1 MELWRSTILP
11 ATAPFAV
18 ALFVL
23 LPAAL
28 LVGGR
33 REGGAPAPLRVPLA
47 GGIAVAAGYAVGSW
61 FLLGLPQWPAV
72 SADERLLWLVCAAAL
87 VAGLGGLFAGR
98 AAQVFG
104 ALQTLLAAGAA
115 WWLLERA
122 LEHIYPGREGAFAV
136 AALAAAIVLLA
147 GALALLAR
155 RRPGVLTPLLLVA
168 TASAAAGVLVLG
180 RTAKL
185 GQLSGA
191 LASALAACALV
202 GLWRRN
208 LVLAGGATAA
218 FAFALVGL
226 LSAGVTYNEVPLPAA
241 LLIAAAPLMAVLAEL
256 PGLARLGCRAH
267 AILRVALVLLPLLG
281 ALYLAW
287 AGQPPA
293 YEY

>member
-18 ALFVL
+18 ALLVL
-23 LPAAL
+23 LPAAVL
-28 LVGGR
+28 RGGR
-33 REGGAPAPLRVPLA
+33 REGGHLAPLRVPLS
-47 GGIAVAAGYAVGSW
+47 GGLAVGAGYAVGSW
-61 FLLGLPQWPAV
+61 FLVGLPQWPAV
-72 SADERLLWLVCAAAL
+72 SADERLLWLVGAAAL
-87 VAGLGGLFAGR
+87 IAGLGSLCAGR
-98 AAQVFG
+98 VFAA
-104 ALQTLLAAGAA
+104 LSTLLAAGGA

-122 LEHIYPGREGAFAV
+122 LEHIHPGREGAFAV
-136 AALAAAIVLLA
+136 AILAAAIVLVS
-147 GALALLAR
+147 GGLALLAR
-155 RRPGVLTPLLLVA
+155 RRPGLLTPLLLVA
-168 TASAAAGVLVLG
+168 SASVAAGVLVLG

-191 LASALAACALV
+191 LASALAACALL

-218 FAFALVGL
+218 FACASIGL
-226 LSAGVTYNEVPLPAA
+226 LAAGVTYNEVPLPAA
-241 LLIAAAPLMAVLAEL
+241 LLVAAAPLAQALAEL
-256 PGLARLGCRAH
+256 PGLARLSCRAH
-267 AILRVALVLLPLLG
+267 ALLRAFLVLLPLCG